1 MKMPTQRRR
10 EISVQGIVQGVGF
23 RPFIYSLAQSPRLLG
38 EVEVIGEER
47 EEPAR
52 VVLIHTQ
59 LGSAHMVAMLVKDP
73 LPGIC

>member
-1 MKMPTQRRR
+1 VR
-10 EISVQGIVQGVGF
+10 GVP
-23 RPFIYSLAQSPRLLG
+23 RPFIYSSAQSPRSLG
-38 EVEVIGEER
+38 EVEIIGDER

-59 LGSAHMVAMLVKDP
+59 LGGAHMLNMLVKDP